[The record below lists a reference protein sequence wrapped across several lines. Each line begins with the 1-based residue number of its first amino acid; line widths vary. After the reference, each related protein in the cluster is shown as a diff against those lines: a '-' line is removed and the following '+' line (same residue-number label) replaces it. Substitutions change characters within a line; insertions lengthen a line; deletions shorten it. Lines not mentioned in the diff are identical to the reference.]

1 MMIKKWMGWSRQAWR
16 QLHLDIF
23 GWYERFQVCFKIVAL
38 CAANMGTLTCV
49 KTWIVDIPIWK
60 LGLMA
65 IVSNCHYMLLQ
76 LPHIDLQAQIGCCKL
91 DNSQICTNVI
101 LVTYVLTTCLVSLVV
116 VNYQCFLLMSC
127 ITVVFVSVLL
137 SGLLITVRIFTSFK
151 KGPTLLWL
159 AQRVASDAPA
169 VPSNY
174 YKWWRGTC
182 LFSLDACI

>member
-1 MMIKKWMGWSRQAWR
+1 M
-16 QLHLDIF
+16 LEDN
-23 GWYERFQVCFKIVAL
+23 FKIVAL
-38 CAANMGTLTCV
+38 CAANGDTDVCQNMDCWYPYMEVGSY
-49 KTWIVDIPIWK
+49 
-60 LGLMA
+60 A
-65 IVSNCHYMLLQ
+65 NCHYMLLQ
-76 LPHIDLQAQIGCCKL
+76 LTHIDLQAQIGCCKL
-91 DNSQICTNVI
+91 DNSQICTNVM
-101 LVTYVLTTCLVSLVV
+101 LVTHVLTTCLVSLVV
-116 VNYQCFLLMSC
+116 VNYQCFLLLMSC

-137 SGLLITVRIFTSFK
+137 SGLLITVGIFTSFK